1 MAVLSELFFSRKNN
15 VNFRNRDYPGFLNN
29 LRHRHYMHVYLYTVK
44 FFFFGKQSHHLHK
57 LRIKRRRLGTRR
69 YLGCLGW
76 TCSVRLRMN
85 QCRPYCQIMIII
97 MPRQLTSTITI
108 INMTILLQSLTI
120 TWYTTNY
127 FIIIENC
134 FFFNMRWLFSLCVY
148 GYYYYLD

>member
-29 LRHRHYMHVYLYTVK
+29 LRHSEHRHYMHVYLYFRCL
-44 FFFFGKQSHHLHK
+44 FFWQQSHHHHL

-76 TCSVRLRMN
+76 TWSVSLRMN
-85 QCRPYCQIMIII
+85 QCRPCCLIKIII
-97 MPRQLTSTITI
+97 IPRQLTSTITI

-127 FIIIENC
+127 FFIIREL
-134 FFFNMRWLFSLCVY
+134 LFLN
-148 GYYYYLD
+148 GI